1 MGPRKTF
8 KNELNPAMQFI
19 SRPGVAPEPEE
30 APSADP
36 GHAPEAPARPHGKPP
51 AGYKPNPAY
60 IETKS
65 KRLQLLVQPS
75 LLEKIRARAK
85 AAGTSVNDYVHSV
98 LEDETEGEE

>member
-65 KRLQLLVQPS
+65 KASGSSSWSSQASWRRSGPGP
-75 LLEKIRARAK
+75 RRPARAL
-85 AAGTSVNDYVHSV
+85 TTMCIPS
-98 LEDETEGEE
+98 